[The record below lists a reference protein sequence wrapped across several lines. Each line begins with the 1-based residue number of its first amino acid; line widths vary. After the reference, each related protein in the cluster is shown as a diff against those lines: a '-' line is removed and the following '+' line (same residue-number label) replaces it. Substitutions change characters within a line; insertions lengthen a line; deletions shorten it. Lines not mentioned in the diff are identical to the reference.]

1 MVVYIERDGALMVER
16 EAHNL
21 EAPGSKP
28 GVAQPFFCLSLRYK
42 VIKPFLLVPLYLHSP
57 IYFLA

>member
-28 GVAQPFFCLSLRYK
+28 GVAQPFFLSQFEIQNKRK
-42 VIKPFLLVPLYLHSP
+42 SKNN
-57 IYFLA
+57 